1 MAKKILFINGAV
13 GLGHIARGLAIAR
26 ELRRQVPDVELSWL
40 VNEPAR
46 TLLRNLGEMVLPE
59 SEHWADQTSIAEN
72 VSGDFQMNLLK
83 HQFYARRTWARN
95 VEIFKSVTGNEKF
108 DLVIGDDAFEISIAL
123 RKRQVVIKPTVVM
136 IYDFIGIDS
145 ATKNPVEKL
154 GVYYWNRRWALS
166 YEQISKSD
174 LTFFF
179 AGEEEDVADR
189 PFDLLLP
196 NRRDWARRHC
206 SFLGYILGFDPAEY
220 IDKKK
225 VRDKLG
231 YGEEP
236 LIICSIGGTTIGKSL
251 LNLCGRAYTIIKKK
265 VPDFRM
271 ILVCGPRLTPESL
284 EVPPG
289 VEVKGYVP
297 ALYEHFAACDLAIV
311 HGGGISTLELTALRR
326 PFLYFPIEQQFEQ
339 QISVAGR
346 LARHRA
352 GVKMRFSR
360 TTPELLAKKVLDN
373 IGAPVNY
380 AVIPTDGAQKAV
392 GFIMDILE
400 SG

>member
-13 GLGHIARGLAIAR
+13 GLGHIARGLAIAG
-26 ELRRQVPDVELSWL
+26 ELRRQIPDVELFWL
-40 VNEPAR
+40 ANAPAK
-46 TLLRNLGEMVLPE
+46 TLLKNVGEMVLPE
-59 SEHWADQTSIAEN
+59 SEHWADQTSIAEKVASN
-72 VSGDFQMNLLK
+72 FQMNLIK
-83 HQFYARRTWARN
+83 HQYVARKDWARN
-95 VEIFKSVTGNEKF
+95 VEIFKQVTDGMKF
-108 DLVIGDDAFEISIAL
+108 DLIVGDDAFEISIAL
-123 RKRQVVIKPTVVM
+123 RKREVVIEPTVVM

-145 ATKNPVEKL
+145 ATKNPLEKL

-206 SFLGYILGFDPAEY
+206 RFLGYILGFDPAEY
-220 IDKKK
+220 VDRNK

-231 YGEEP
+231 YGTEP
-236 LIICSIGGTTIGKSL
+236 LIICSIGGTSIGKSL
-251 LNLCGRAYTIIKKK
+251 LELCGQAFPIIKREI
-265 VPDFRM
+265 PAIRM
-271 ILVCGPRLTPESL
+271 VLVCGPRIPPESL
-284 EVPPG
+284 EVPQG

-326 PFLYFPIEQQFEQ
+326 PFLYFPIEGQFEQ
-339 QISVAGR
+339 QISVARR

-360 TTPELLAKKVLDN
+360 TTPELLADSVIDN
-373 IGAPVNY
+373 LGAAVNY
-380 AVIPTDGAQKAV
+380 ARIPTDGAQKAV
-392 GFIMDILE
+392 HLIKEIIE